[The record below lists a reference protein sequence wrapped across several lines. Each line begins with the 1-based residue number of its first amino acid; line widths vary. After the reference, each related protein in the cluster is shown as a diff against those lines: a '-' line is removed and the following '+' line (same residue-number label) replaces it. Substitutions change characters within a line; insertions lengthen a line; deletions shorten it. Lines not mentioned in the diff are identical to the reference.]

1 MPLHKRVEKKTTH
14 TISWRWAKAKNPF
27 FKLFVTLL
35 FKIVFVVLCLLLTL
49 CVPVYLHWNATE
61 TSCEIFFYFSSVY
74 LRWYC
79 VRFFS
84 PTFYRLFVA
93 IYFAFRVKCVEK
105 EKKWFYCI
113 TSWNLL
119 ILWFFFLQVEW
130 NSKKICFILDSSFT
144 LDFLEMVAM
153 KTFDLCSFSGLKSF
167 FFTADLL

>member
-93 IYFAFRVKCVEK
+93 IYFAFRVKCVEE
-105 EKKWFYCI
+105 EKKNDSIALRHGIC
-113 TSWNLL
+113 
-119 ILWFFFLQVEW
+119 WFFGFFSYRW
-130 NSKKICFILDSSFT
+130 NETAKKFALFWTHHS
-144 LDFLEMVAM
+144 L
-153 KTFDLCSFSGLKSF
+153 
-167 FFTADLL
+167 